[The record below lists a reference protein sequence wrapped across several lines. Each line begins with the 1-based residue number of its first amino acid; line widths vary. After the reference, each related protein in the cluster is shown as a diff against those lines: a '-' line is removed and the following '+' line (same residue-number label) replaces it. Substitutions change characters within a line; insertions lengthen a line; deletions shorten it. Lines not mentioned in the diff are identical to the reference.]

1 MKEILIGLFAMIIEK
16 WLLKITCTLFTLIF
30 CINKLFTMFY
40 NNGEPNSLE
49 LGLYNYYDIL
59 IQPNIGT
66 ITTVASIFIGI
77 YITVITV
84 IGGIKVNSVM
94 ALISEND
101 LGKIVS
107 FIITG
112 LIYAF
117 AIVFYSFITEIITS
131 NFVQAFFYF
140 LFLIAMLSTALRFG
154 INLCLIYTYEFKKL
168 TENLEAERKELEKN
182 QYIMSRLESYL
193 EDVESERLRN
203 SNSE

>member
-1 MKEILIGLFAMIIEK
+1 
-16 WLLKITCTLFTLIF
+16 
-30 CINKLFTMFY
+30 MFY

-94 ALISEND
+94 ALISGDD
-101 LGKIVS
+101 LRKIIS
-107 FIITG
+107 FIVTG

-117 AIVFYSFITEIITS
+117 AIVFYSFITEIITN
-131 NFVQAFFYF
+131 NFVQSFFYF

-154 INLCLIYTYEFKKL
+154 INLCLIYTFEFKKL
-168 TENLEAERKELEKN
+168 TGNLEEEKQEIEKN
-182 QYIMSRLESYL
+182 KHIMLRLESYL
-193 EDVESERLRN
+193 ENVESERLRRGN
-203 SNSE
+203 NE